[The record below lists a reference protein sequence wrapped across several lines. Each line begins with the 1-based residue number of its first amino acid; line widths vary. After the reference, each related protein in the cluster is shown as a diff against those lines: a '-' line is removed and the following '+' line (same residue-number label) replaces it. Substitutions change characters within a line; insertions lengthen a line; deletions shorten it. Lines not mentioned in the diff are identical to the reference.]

1 MFIRKWNK
9 VFTRRNGKSKVTMP
23 SRRKTA
29 PTGVAI
35 VGSSLGLSRTFTP
48 ALFPCQLRQPWLPQC
63 YRGKRERIIVAE
75 LITWQAAPTPAP
87 PQHTYPTDTPGS
99 QLHSNSNE
107 ATRKEEKGGY
117 RFPPCHTWPSS
128 SDSSPNTSGRK
139 HHSGLVHRTPPNQAL
154 HRGKK
159 FKAQAVLRLL
169 NTNQS

>member
-87 PQHTYPTDTPGS
+87 PNTPTQQTRQEASYTATPTKLPERRSKGVIVSHLATPG
-99 QLHSNSNE
+99 QAAL
-107 ATRKEEKGGY
+107 
-117 RFPPCHTWPSS
+117 
-128 SDSSPNTSGRK
+128 
-139 HHSGLVHRTPPNQAL
+139 TPPQTPAEGSITVVLCTEL
-154 HRGKK
+154 HQTKHFTEARNSKRRQCCG
-159 FKAQAVLRLL
+159 
-169 NTNQS
+169 S